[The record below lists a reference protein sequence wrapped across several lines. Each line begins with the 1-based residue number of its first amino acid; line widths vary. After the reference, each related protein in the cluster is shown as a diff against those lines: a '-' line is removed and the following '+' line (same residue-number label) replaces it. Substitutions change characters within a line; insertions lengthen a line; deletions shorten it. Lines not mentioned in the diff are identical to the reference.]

1 LASWLLLAWR
11 NKRTGN
17 FEECAKRPWP
27 ALFGFDSDVAA
38 GPAAAEAAEAATDGS
53 LWCKWGRAA
62 ASTGDDELA
71 GGGGWRYGGGLAS
84 GFGAGTA
91 LYGPDWLSASTIIKR
106 VFKLSSQK
114 EKRPRKRVGN
124 HKNELTSQPY
134 SNRIYYYHRLSF
146 S

>member
-1 LASWLLLAWR
+1 
-11 NKRTGN
+11 
-17 FEECAKRPWP
+17 
-27 ALFGFDSDVAA
+27 
-38 GPAAAEAAEAATDGS
+38 
-53 LWCKWGRAA
+53 
-62 ASTGDDELA
+62 
-71 GGGGWRYGGGLAS
+71 LAS